1 MDVVD
6 IYGATTRCDPVAS
19 RLVGGPLGG
28 HTQTFRNLHRSES
41 KVTIYNGRPGVRS
54 VALVVNGHRFVV
66 RMKPGQT
73 RRINVAAAM
82 RPGYRN
88 VIKAS
93 AFGRRGN
100 RAMVLISN

>member
-1 MDVVD
+1 
-6 IYGATTRCDPVAS
+6 
-19 RLVGGPLGG
+19 
-28 HTQTFRNLHRSES
+28 
-41 KVTIYNGRPGVRS
+41 
-54 VALVVNGHRFVV
+54 
-66 RMKPGQT
+66 
-73 RRINVAAAM
+73 M